1 MVFRRCRGNIND
13 GNTISIKID
22 NRDLIKVNHVR
33 FLGVTLDESITWNY
47 HISYVTARISR
58 FIPIIYA
65 IRHNLNASS
74 LKLLYHGIIYP
85 SLTYCSSVWGNG
97 NRTHIKSLEVALK
110 KIIRAIMF
118 KSQYE
123 HTTPLFNRLKLLNFN
138 NIVKYMSLLFVFK
151 SIQSEGPLF
160 TRYPENNYNTR
171 ATTMSLLQMPN
182 IFSTHSRRGVRWTGA
197 GLWNWL
203 PAVCRPQKDYELLHI
218 QNQSKET
225 SFSNPGRQ
233 FAKFLGPGFSASP
246 RASGFAPIE

>member
-1 MVFRRCRGNIND
+1 MVFRRRRGNIND
-13 GNTISIKID
+13 ENTISIKID
-22 NRDLIKVNHVR
+22 NRDLTKVNHAR

-47 HISYVTARISR
+47 HIIYVTARISR

-85 SLTYCSSVWGNG
+85 SLTYCCSVC
-97 NRTHIKSLEVALK
+97 RTHIKSLEVALK

-118 KSQYE
+118 KSRYE

-160 TRYPENNYNTR
+160 TRYPENNNYNTR

-182 IFSTHSRRGVRWTGA
+182 IFSINSRRGRQVDRGGA
-197 GLWNWL
+197 VELA
-203 PAVCRPQKDYELLHI
+203 PCRPQEDHDLLHI
-218 QNQSKET
+218 QN
-225 SFSNPGRQ
+225 
-233 FAKFLGPGFSASP
+233 
-246 RASGFAPIE
+246 